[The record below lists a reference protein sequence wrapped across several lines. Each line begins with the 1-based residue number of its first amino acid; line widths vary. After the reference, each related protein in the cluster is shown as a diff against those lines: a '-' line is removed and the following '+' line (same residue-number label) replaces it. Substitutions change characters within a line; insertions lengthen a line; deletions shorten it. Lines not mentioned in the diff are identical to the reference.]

1 MEKPFKMEKPLKKKL
16 LNGKAVKK
24 KRLNGKPSGE
34 KQCIVHDGK
43 TVHYNNVKVT
53 FLASSLW

>member
-1 MEKPFKMEKPLKKKL
+1 MEKPLKKKR
-16 LNGKAVKK
+16 LNGKAAKK
-24 KRLNGKPSGE
+24 KVHNGKAVRR
-34 KQCIVHDGK
+34 KVFNVHDGK